1 VLGLE
6 DRPGQPYANR
16 VGSPRLRTVRLLD
29 PVLIQFRPCQ
39 IPGPA
44 AMTDTRSAAQ
54 IFADIFGP
62 APTERE
68 RSLIVRVA
76 LLENDILELEA
87 ANETLQRQNL
97 ELIDRIKTLK
107 GRL

>member
-1 VLGLE
+1 MLQHVTG
-6 DRPGQPYANR
+6 
-16 VGSPRLRTVRLLD
+16 GSPRSRTVRLLD
-29 PVLIQFRPCQ
+29 PVLIQSWQCQ

-68 RSLIVRVA
+68 RSLIVRVTLPCERSIIA
-76 LLENDILELEA
+76 LRS
-87 ANETLQRQNL
+87 ANLAERTGQKIVLQRQL
-97 ELIDRIKTLK
+97 SDLGMEHRQ
-107 GRL
+107 